1 MLTLL
6 RLFPREVAA
15 HRRAALLVSAIGEV
29 LAGHAD
35 DAAFLDPQVSVSD
48 EIPFLHEFFVAV
60 KQYSAWSTVFGNC
73 SGDQLALESQ
83 LVINGSCADHDLGTR
98 LHQLGIGETSSV
110 PGVESCT
117 RGFSCHGA
125 KEACNCHALSV
136 RSSLLR
142 GSEEKGIRDL
152 APEICAPSLK
162 P

>member
-6 RLFPREVAA
+6 RLFPRKVVA
-15 HRRAALLVSAIGEV
+15 HRRAAVLVSPIGEV
-29 LAGHAD
+29 LAGHASHT
-35 DAAFLDPQVSVSD
+35 AFPDLQVSVID
-48 EIPFLHEFFVAV
+48 EIPFLHEFFVEV
-60 KQYSAWSTVFGNC
+60 QQFSACSMVFGNC

-152 APEICAPSLK
+152 APEICAPYLK